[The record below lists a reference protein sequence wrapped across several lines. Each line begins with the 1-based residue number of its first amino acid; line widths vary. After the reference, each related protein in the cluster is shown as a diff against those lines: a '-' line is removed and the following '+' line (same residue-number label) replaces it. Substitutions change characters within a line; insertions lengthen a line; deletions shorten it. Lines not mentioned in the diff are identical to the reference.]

1 VNQENPE
8 DLTILAVLEAPD
20 GGMIAPPERPDET
33 AETLARLYTEVLGLL
48 PYELAAPPPP
58 PALKQRVMATITG
71 EEETQEIRDATPA
84 APVPPP
90 RQRLE
95 EPAAAPSGEARIPR
109 PAAAPVLP
117 LRTLRTTRRWPLALA
132 ACLALIFAGLSGV
145 LGYLVSEQR
154 GKIDSLEARL
164 AEGHAMEDRM
174 RQMQNEMRQA
184 RSEMQEMRQSF
195 SLVTGPQVKVAVLMP
210 SGPQPVQPQ
219 ARGNLFVAS
228 DNQHWYL
235 SLRGLASAAPDQ
247 RYQLWW
253 ITSTG
258 PVSGSVF
265 TVQPGQ
271 TVQLSSPTMPGDT
284 RGAMVTMEPVS
295 GSTAPSGPE
304 VLRSVNLFQLS

>member
-1 VNQENPE
+1 MNQENAE

-20 GGMIAPPERPDET
+20 GGVGTPPERPDET

-48 PYELAAPPPP
+48 PYELAAPPPR
-58 PALKQRVMATITG
+58 PALKQRVMAAITG
-71 EEETQEIRDATPA
+71 DGEETQEIRDSTPA
-84 APVPPP
+84 APVPLPS
-90 RQRLE
+90 RQPL
-95 EPAAAPSGEARIPR
+95 PAAEAPSPP
-109 PAAAPVLP
+109 PAVAPVLP
-117 LRTLRTTRRWPLALA
+117 FRPSRRWPLALA

-154 GKIDSLEARL
+154 GKIDSLQAQL
-164 AEGHAMEDRM
+164 DAGQAAESQL

-184 RSEMQEMRQSF
+184 RAEMQTMRQTV
-195 SLVTGPQVKVAVLMP
+195 SLVTGPQVKVAVLKPMET
-210 SGPQPVQPQ
+210 QPVQPQ

-247 RYQLWW
+247 RYHLWW
-253 ITSTG
+253 ITSTV
-258 PVSGSVF
+258 PVSGGIF

-284 RGAMVTMEPVS
+284 RGAMVTMEPAS
-295 GSTAPSGPE
+295 GSTTPSGPV
-304 VLRSVNLFQLS
+304 VLRSPTDEFLQLS